1 MTINRW
7 MILVVAAAAVGCK
20 GSDPAKESGPSGA
33 GTAPAGSGASVAP
46 KATDPATAV
55 AVPATAAAIG
65 GPPPAGLIAPGVD
78 VDLPPSMFAAPAD
91 TRKGGSVDTVAAPE
105 VDDLPV
111 QSFGGVSTSRGFRV
125 SYMPGPDDSHKQMG
139 EALEKA
145 RVFEGLTE
153 ALNGLVRVPRAVD
166 VQVGAC
172 GMVNA
177 FYDPR
182 RKRIVMCH
190 ELMQYFGGLFAKA
203 AEKSGKPMTNEELS
217 SAVIG
222 ATNFAFFH
230 EAGHGLIDML
240 DLAAVG
246 RQEDAVDQLATLI
259 LIGGGDQGVGMA
271 LAAAY
276 WFKVQHEAGQDK
288 TPFSDE
294 HAFDGQ
300 RYYNILCMVYGS
312 NPRQFA
318 GIATGGSLPEDRARR
333 CPNEFKDVAGA
344 WEKLLRPHLANRA
357 ATRVAMKPALPADE
371 TEGGEDDVAALVDD
385 PNAGGAA
392 PAATPGLKA
401 LPPAMQAKYDAMTPD
416 EKKKFDEL
424 RMKAAGAVTAAKGQ
438 GCEMLKTL
446 LGKNKTCAAQAQ
458 AAAAIDCKAPDAY
471 AKVVE
476 QNTACVEVLR
486 AKGEE
491 YKAAA
496 RPNSCEKVAAH
507 ARGLLFKEIV
517 DQIKTMPPAKGTDM
531 RARVKAELPA
541 FQEALLAEC
550 AQKQWSD
557 ADRACVLGAKTL
569 ADARG
574 SCNM

>member
-1 MTINRW
+1 
-7 MILVVAAAAVGCK
+7 
-20 GSDPAKESGPSGA
+20 
-33 GTAPAGSGASVAP
+33 
-46 KATDPATAV
+46 
-55 AVPATAAAIG
+55 
-65 GPPPAGLIAPGVD
+65 
-78 VDLPPSMFAAPAD
+78 
-91 TRKGGSVDTVAAPE
+91 
-105 VDDLPV
+105 
-111 QSFGGVSTSRGFRV
+111 
-125 SYMPGPDDSHKQMG
+125 MG

-145 RVFEGLTE
+145 RVFESLTE

-190 ELMQYFGGLFAKA
+190 ELMQFFGGLFATA
-203 AEKSGKPMTNEELS
+203 AEKAGKPMTNEELS

-259 LIGGGDQGVGMA
+259 LIGGGEQGVGMA
-271 LAAAY
+271 LSAAY

-312 NPRQFA
+312 NPRAYA
-318 GIATGGSLPEDRARR
+318 GIASSGALPEDRARR

-371 TEGGEDDVAALVDD
+371 TEGGEDDVAALVGD
-385 PNAGGAA
+385 PGAGGAA
-392 PAATPGLKA
+392 AGSAATPGLKP

-446 LGKNKTCAAQAQ
+446 LAKNKTCAAQAQ
-458 AAAAIDCKAPDAY
+458 AAAAIDCAGADAY

-507 ARGLLFKEIV
+507 AKNLLFKEIV

-531 RARVKAELPA
+531 KARVKAELPA

-550 AQKQWSD
+550 AQKQWAD

-569 ADARG
+569 ADAKAN
-574 SCNM
+574 CNM